1 MGEPSSEEPL
11 EWEVSRADLE
21 WPALL
26 DELAGRCAGEL
37 AAERLRLTR
46 PAETLVE
53 ARELGRRTMAAIE
66 ALDLGHPVPASA
78 IPEVDDVLLHLDRG
92 GVCSGEQLH
101 ALTAILAAA
110 RDLRAYANERRADVP
125 ALAEM
130 LTTEATLDRLLSS
143 IRKCIDSDGNV
154 KDEAS
159 PALRRARQAIHRTRA
174 SLLDSLKKLST
185 THKDVLREGNYVE
198 REGRYGL
205 PVRADAHRRV
215 DGIVLGSS
223 ATGNTLYIEP
233 PAITQLGNQ
242 LRIAEGD
249 VEREIARVLA
259 KLSDEAR
266 DQLEPLRVAY
276 EVTLEADR
284 LRALCRWAEETR
296 SRALPLEDT
305 PTISLVK
312 MRHPLLVAQQIEVV
326 PNDLHLQRG
335 QALVISGPNAGGK
348 TVALKSA
355 GLAAWMARAGFPI
368 PCGEGSRLGF
378 IGQVLTDVG
387 DNQSL
392 AQSLSTF
399 SAHIHNLGRILGAAD
414 DSTLVLL
421 DEIAG
426 GTDPEEGS
434 ALAAAVLEGLV
445 DEGAAVVTTTHYER
459 LKELAADD
467 ERFAN
472 ASVGFDFEAMEPTF
486 TLTMGVPG
494 PSSALAVA
502 RRFGMPDAVI
512 DRAQEHMSQAA
523 IDREQLLADL
533 QREQR
538 QAEEAR
544 VKAEQDAEAVAKLRG
559 DLDEERAV
567 VRAKERN
574 KLQRETATLMSDI
587 RRARAKLRDLD
598 AVIARD
604 GKRGA
609 AKHVDEAASVV
620 AIGSPLDEK
629 LHEHEPQKPAL
640 PKEALAVGARVF
652 VERLGTDAKIVEAP
666 DKGEVKVQAGAFA
679 IRVPLDELRAP
690 GTRKGATPQ
699 PPQPK
704 KKRRR
709 RAEAEPEA
717 PRAPMRTGD
726 NTCDLRGM
734 RVDEALEEVDRFVD
748 RFLGAQVDEAG
759 FVLHG
764 HGTGALKKAVRDHLA
779 LHGHIDRARPAT
791 QQEGGDAFTVFWVRD

>member
-1 MGEPSSEEPL
+1 MSEASPQEPL

-21 WPALL
+21 WSALL
-26 DELAGRCAGEL
+26 DVLAARCAGEL
-37 AAERLRLTR
+37 AADRLRATR
-46 PAETLVE
+46 PARTIAE
-53 ARELGRRTMAAIE
+53 ARELGGRTEAAIR
-66 ALDLGHPVPASA
+66 ALDLGHPIPASA
-78 IPEVDDVLLHLDRG
+78 IPDVDDVLMHLDRG
-92 GVCSGEQLH
+92 GICSGEQLH

-110 RDLRAYANERRADVP
+110 RELRAYAADRRADVP
-125 ALAEM
+125 ALAAM
-130 LTTEATLDRLLSS
+130 LTTETSLDRLLSS
-143 IRKCIDSDGNV
+143 IRKCIDSDGHV

-159 PALRRARQAIHRTRA
+159 PTLRRARQAIHRTRA

-198 REGRYGL
+198 RDGRYGL

-249 VEREIARVLA
+249 VEREIARVLSQ
-259 KLSDEAR
+259 LSSEAR

-296 SRALPLEDT
+296 SRALPLEEA
-305 PTISLVK
+305 PTLALVK
-312 MRHPLLVAQQIEVV
+312 LRHPLLVAQAIEVV
-326 PNDLHLQRG
+326 PNDLELQRG

-355 GLAAWMARAGFPI
+355 GLAVWMARAGIPI

-399 SAHIHNLGRILGAAD
+399 SAHVHNLGRILGAAD

-445 DEGAAVVTTTHYER
+445 SQGAAVATTTHYER

-467 ERFAN
+467 ERFVN
-472 ASVGFDFEAMEPTF
+472 ASVGFDFEAMAPTF

-494 PSSALAVA
+494 ASSALAVA
-502 RRFGMPDAVI
+502 KRFGMPAAVI

-544 VKAEQDAEAVAKLRG
+544 VKAEADAEAVAQLRR
-559 DLDEERAV
+559 DLEEERAI
-567 VRAKERN
+567 VRAKERK
-574 KLQRETATLMSDI
+574 KLQRESATLMSDI

-598 AVIARD
+598 EAIAKG

-609 AKHVDEAASVV
+609 ARRVDEAASVV
-620 AIGSPLDEK
+620 AIGSPLDDALQEGK
-629 LHEHEPQKPAL
+629 PEKPAL
-640 PKEALAVGARVF
+640 APSALEVGARVY
-652 VERLGTDAKIVEAP
+652 VERLGTDAKIVEGP

-679 IRVPLDELRAP
+679 IRVPIDELRAP
-690 GTRKGATPQ
+690 GKKKGATP
-699 PPQPK
+699 PKPEPK

-709 RAEAEPEA
+709 PDPEPEER
-717 PRAPMRTGD
+717 RAPMRTSD

-748 RFLGAQVDEAG
+748 RFLGAHVDEAG

-779 LHGHIDRARPAT
+779 LHGHIANARPAT